1 MSGGEFITMKKLHIC
16 LGILIWVSVLNLDN
30 TRAQTA
36 PDAANRKGT
45 LTSKSKQ
52 VAEAATTPVT
62 GNGSAGQLT
71 KWLGSDGSSF
81 TIGNSIITESKFG
94 QIGIGTTTPTSKL
107 TVQGMIQTTVGGYK
121 FPDGTMQTTAGLTV
135 LSHDDNFTGN
145 GTSAMPL
152 KLAVPVRLTGPAL
165 PFEATLTARSIG
177 QEPLFGFGGT
187 GIAGLGGESTFT
199 SGIGVFGAGGE
210 AIGTSAFG
218 GAGLYGFGG
227 SNSAT
232 TIRGGEGVVGQ
243 GGNGAGIGVRA
254 TGGPG
259 NPVGGVGLLATGG
272 FGNTAQ
278 GLAGQFLGN
287 VDILGT
293 LSRGAGS
300 FKIDHPLDPE
310 NKYLYHSFVESPEM
324 MNIYNGNVT
333 TDANGDAVITLPDWF
348 EALNKDFRYQLTLIG
363 TFAQAIVGSE
373 IKENRFV
380 IKTSAANVKVSWQ
393 VTGVRQDAYAN
404 RHRIK
409 VEEDKPAKER
419 GYFLHPDVFNQ
430 PEEKGIEW
438 ARHPEF
444 FKEVQEK
451 RELLLKEQ
459 KRNRPN
465 Q

>member
-1 MSGGEFITMKKLHIC
+1 MSGGEFITMKKPHIC
-16 LGILIWVSVLNLDN
+16 LGILIWVMILSLDN

-36 PDAANRKGT
+36 PDAANRKET
-45 LTSKSKQ
+45 LTAKTKQ

-135 LSHDDNFTGN
+135 ISHDTNFTGN

-152 KLAVPVRLTGPAL
+152 KLAAPLSLTG
-165 PFEATLTARSIG
+165 EASFYATISGYSIG
-177 QEPLFGFGGT
+177 QEPFFGFGGT
-187 GIAGLGGESTFT
+187 GLAGFAGDSTVT
-199 SGIGVFGAGGE
+199 GGIGVFGFGGE

-218 GAGLYGFGG
+218 GAGLYGIGG
-227 SNSAT
+227 SNFAT
-232 TIRGGEGVVGQ
+232 MSTRGGEGVAGR
-243 GGNGAGIGVRA
+243 GGDGAGIGVRA
-254 TGGPG
+254 TGGYG
-259 NPVGGVGLLATGG
+259 NPVGGVGLWAMGG
-272 FGNTAQ
+272 LGNIGQ

-287 VDILGT
+287 VDVLGT
-293 LSRGAGS
+293 LSKGAGS

-333 TDANGDAVITLPDWF
+333 TDTNGDAVITLPDWF
-348 EALNKDFRYQLTLIG
+348 EALNKDFRYQLTVIG

-373 IKENRFV
+373 IKDNRFA

-404 RHRIK
+404 RHRIN
-409 VEEDKPAKER
+409 VEENKPAKER
-419 GYFLHPDVFNQ
+419 GYYLHPEAFNQ

-444 FKEVQEK
+444 FKEVQDK